1 MTWAKLR
8 LTSCTQSLIN
18 AYLSLQHVTSPNV
31 MNMVE
36 FFNRVAMM
44 VATSILVEETAYL
57 RAKAITK
64 MIKVS
69 AI

>member
-1 MTWAKLR
+1 
-8 LTSCTQSLIN
+8 
-18 AYLSLQHVTSPNV
+18 

-44 VATSILVEETAYL
+44 VATGILVEETAYL

-64 MIKVS
+64 MVKVRDGY
-69 AI
+69 

>member
-1 MTWAKLR
+1 
-8 LTSCTQSLIN
+8 
-18 AYLSLQHVTSPNV
+18 

-44 VATSILVEETAYL
+44 VATGILVEETTYL

-64 MIKVS
+64 MIKVYEILIALIIS
-69 AI
+69 EKVYKQLYLKFV